1 MKADSSEDEKSE
13 RQGDN
18 KISEVQRGGEECEI
32 FFEKDTSKGGEHIE
46 RDVFLSCLSFCVLL
60 VIYL

>member
-18 KISEVQRGGEECEI
+18 KISEVDSKRRG
-32 FFEKDTSKGGEHIE
+32 
-46 RDVFLSCLSFCVLL
+46 RM
-60 VIYL
+60 